1 MKLNHDELLSRHTS
15 FKIGGK
21 AWRWLEPEHIEDILE
36 GIESAE
42 KNNKAF
48 IVFGSGTN
56 ILARD
61 SGFDGIV
68 IHLNKKNFGAIE
80 RQGEELVKVGAG
92 TAISELVKE
101 ASGWGL
107 SGCEFL
113 KGLPGNFGG
122 AVFMNA
128 GVRDADNTELFREI
142 KDIVVDIDVL
152 DINDKKQK
160 TLKKDAIDFTYRS
173 SGLDNKIILWGR
185 LGLKKDTK
193 DNILTRTARFM
204 KKRAWIKNLGYP
216 TAGSVFKNPD
226 KNNPAGKLIEQCGL
240 KGKRIGNAMISELHA
255 NFIVNVGGALAKDVL
270 DLIELAR
277 KSVKE
282 KFGTDLELEIKVV

>member
-21 AWRWLEPEHIEDILE
+21 AWCWLEPEHIEDILE

-92 TAISELVKE
+92 TGINELVKE
-101 ASGWGL
+101 VSSWGL

-173 SGLDNKIILWGR
+173 SGLDNKIILGGR

-282 KFGTDLELEIKVV
+282 KFGIELELEIKVV